1 MIFFCIDRRGIIVP
15 TTVPGNCY
23 ELDTGGT
30 MSEDLVRSSMAMYTF
45 VTDEFKRLQGFIS
58 QLDSRLLRLEQAEA
72 LRRESGWR
80 LYMPTDLSD

>member
-1 MIFFCIDRRGIIVP
+1 MIYFRIDRRGIVVP
-15 TTVPGNCY
+15 TTEPGTLY
-23 ELDTGGT
+23 MLDSGK

-58 QLDSRLLRLEQAEA
+58 QLDSRLLRLEQSEA
-72 LRRESGWR
+72 LRRESGWS

>member
-1 MIFFCIDRRGIIVP
+1 MIYFCIDRRGIIVSP
-15 TTVPGNCY
+15 TEPGTYYN
-23 ELDTGGT
+23 LDTGGT
-30 MSEDLVRSSMAMYTF
+30 MSEDLVRSSIAMYTF
-45 VTDEFKRLQGFIS
+45 VTDEFKSLQGFIS

>member
-1 MIFFCIDRRGIIVP
+1 MIRFRIDRRGIIVP
-15 TTVPGNCY
+15 TTVPGTCY
-23 ELDTGGT
+23 ELDSGLI
-30 MSEDLVRSSMAMYTF
+30 SEDLVLSSMAMYTF
-45 VTDEFKRLQGFIS
+45 VTDEFKRLEGFIS

>member
-1 MIFFCIDRRGIIVP
+1 MILFRIDSRGIIVP
-15 TTVPGNCY
+15 TTVPGTSY
-23 ELDTGGT
+23 MLDSGS
-30 MSEDLVRSSMAMYTF
+30 MSEDLVLSSMAMYTF

-58 QLDSRLLRLEQAEA
+58 QFDSRLLRLEQAES

>member
-1 MIFFCIDRRGIIVP
+1 MIYFCIVRRGIIVP
-15 TTVPGNCY
+15 TTEPGTY
-23 ELDTGGT
+23 YMLDSGT
-30 MSEDLVRSSMAMYTF
+30 MSEDLVLSSMAMYTF

-58 QLDSRLLRLEQAEA
+58 QLDSRLLRLEQDEA

>member
-1 MIFFCIDRRGIIVP
+1 MTYFCIDRRGIIVP
-15 TTVPGNCY
+15 TTVPGTSY
-23 ELDTGGT
+23 LLDSGT
-30 MSEDLVRSSMAMYTF
+30 MSEDLVLSSMAMYTF

-58 QLDSRLLRLEQAEA
+58 QLDSRLLRMEQAET